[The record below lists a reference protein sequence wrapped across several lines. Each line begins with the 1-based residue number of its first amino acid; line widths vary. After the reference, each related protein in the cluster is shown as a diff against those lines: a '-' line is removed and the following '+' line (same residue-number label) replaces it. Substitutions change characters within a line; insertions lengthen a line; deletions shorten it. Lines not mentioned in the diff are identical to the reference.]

1 VFSPLP
7 PQRNGLADYL
17 LEYMPALSLDFDVCL
32 VAESG
37 SRDAVRKA
45 VAQLPGLGGLSVI
58 DELQF
63 LARQPEPAAQVLY
76 NLGNNGDCAYALDH
90 VHRFPGAVIVHD
102 ISLFY
107 LHQVAAQR
115 ADAPSLLAL
124 WLQAEGVAL
133 PEEFLGRD
141 GNLVRTPGLVYQECL
156 MLGRLAASAR
166 GLMVHTRYAEQRL
179 RGATP
184 GVGLGPGSGL
194 PLARIPHF
202 VLEPPVVAAAYS
214 AEVLARWRVSPGDF
228 LMVVPGFLSGNKLLY
243 EVLACFQ
250 RLQAPC
256 PQARL
261 LFAGEERAE
270 EYPLSRRVRQLW
282 PAGDGPQVTGY
293 LDAGELDVLLAR
305 ADLSF
310 VLRFPTYGESS
321 GILPRAAMGGG
332 RVLTVDI
339 GAYPEFASP
348 QVWPVAVGAG
358 MVERLAAAA
367 LKAYAAWRSEGP
379 GARQQ
384 RKDEEAARL
393 QPHSPQ
399 RLYPALKAWLD
410 DTWEAGP

>member
-17 LEYMPALSLDFDVCL
+17 LEYLPALSRDFDLCL
-32 VAESG
+32 VAEAG
-37 SRDAVRKA
+37 SRDAVREA
-45 VAQLPGLGGLSVI
+45 LARMPGLETLSVI
-58 DELQF
+58 DEMQF
-63 LARQPEPAAQVLY
+63 LARQPEPQAQVLY

-115 ADAPSLLAL
+115 AEAGGLLAH

-133 PEEFLGRD
+133 PEDFLGRD

-166 GLMVHTRYAEQRL
+166 GLMVHTRYAERRL
-179 RGATP
+179 RGAAP
-184 GVGLGPGSGL
+184 EVGLGDDAGR

-202 VLEPPVVAAAYS
+202 VLEPPPCPAAYS
-214 AEVLARWRVSPGDF
+214 AEVLARWRVGPGDF

-250 RLQAPC
+250 RLRSAC
-256 PQARL
+256 PEARL

-270 EYPLSRRVRQLW
+270 EYPLSRRIAQLW

-293 LDAGELDVLLAR
+293 LDAAELDVLLAR

-348 QVWPVAVGAG
+348 QVWPVAVGVG

-367 LKAYAAWRSEGP
+367 LKACKEWREEGP
-379 GARQQ
+379 EARQR
-384 RKDEEAARL
+384 RKTDEAARL
-393 QPHSPQ
+393 QSLSPAQ
-399 RLYPALKAWLD
+399 LYPALKAWLD
-410 DTWEAGP
+410 ATWEARA